1 MKASNLIGAVLGM
14 ISKVIMTVLVVY
26 VIYTGAA
33 TCYDYG
39 YRIFTEPAISSGTGR
54 MVNVA
59 VTEEMSPLDIG
70 ELFVSKGLVKD
81 AKLFALQYIL
91 SEYRG
96 DFQPGVYDLST
107 AMTAEEMMEVM
118 GTHPEEEA
126 DE

>member
-1 MKASNLIGAVLGM
+1 
-14 ISKVIMTVLVVY
+14 MTVLVVY
-26 VIYTGAA
+26 VIYTGAT

-54 MVNVA
+54 TVNVA

-91 SEYRG
+91 SEYRE
-96 DFQPGVYDLST
+96 DFRPGVYDLST
-107 AMTAEEMMEVM
+107 VLTAEEMMEVM
-118 GTHPEEEA
+118 GTHVEEEEA
-126 DE
+126 AE

>member
-1 MKASNLIGAVLGM
+1 MKASRLIGAVLGVV
-14 ISKVIMTVLVVY
+14 SKVILIVLAVY
-26 VIYTGAA
+26 VIYRGAM

-54 MVNVA
+54 TVTVS
-59 VTEEMSPLDIG
+59 VTEEMNPLEMG

-91 SEYRG
+91 SEYRE
-96 DFQPGVYDLST
+96 DFRPGVYELNT

-118 GTHPEEEA
+118 GTHVEEE
-126 DE
+126 DT